1 MELLMKFGIGIGRTL
16 SAYQAAN
23 VATLADELG
32 YEHCTFI
39 ESQNLCRDSTVM
51 MALAAER
58 TTRIKLGHAVTN
70 PYIRHPA
77 VLANTIATI
86 DELSGGR
93 AFLGIG
99 AGGSAVAMVGRSARP
114 LGELRDMVSFFR
126 SFVAGEEAT
135 WHEAP
140 MRSGWSRRD
149 IPVVLGTHGA
159 RSCRLAGSIADGVFL
174 PGLDP
179 RIAAWKRERVA
190 EGAAQAGR
198 TPADLQL
205 WSRGAVFVHEDVD
218 YAREFVRSYAA
229 TSAFFLWRSAVS
241 RPEPVNRLLASAL
254 PAGVVE
260 EMAKLAER
268 YQWEQH
274 EAKGAAHARDLSSEL
289 IDCFAIYGPPER
301 CVERL
306 AALADVGVDAVSF
319 TLYGVPDK
327 ADMITRIIHDVA
339 GQLR

>member
-1 MELLMKFGIGIGRTL
+1 MKFGIGIGRTL
-16 SAYQAAN
+16 AAQQAAL
-23 VATLADELG
+23 VAVSADELG

-51 MALAAER
+51 MALAAAG

-77 VLANTIATI
+77 VLANTMATI

-99 AGGSAVAMVGRSARP
+99 AGGSAVAMVGHTPRP
-114 LGELRDMVSFFR
+114 LGELDDLVSFFR
-126 SFVAGEEAT
+126 AFVAGEET
-135 WHEAP
+135 SWHGAP
-140 MRSGWSRRD
+140 MKSGWSRRSM
-149 IPVVLGTHGA
+149 PVVLGTHGA
-159 RSCRLAGSIADGVFL
+159 RSCRLAGRVADGVFL

-179 RIAAWKRERVA
+179 WITQWKRARVA

-198 TPADLQL
+198 RPADLEL
-205 WSRGAVFVHEDVD
+205 WSRGALFVHDDED

-241 RPEPVNRLLASAL
+241 RTEPVNRELAAAL
-254 PAGVVE
+254 PAGVVD

-268 YQWEQH
+268 YRWDQH
-274 EAKGAAHARDLSSEL
+274 EAKGAEHARDLSPDL
-289 IDCFAIYGPPER
+289 IDCFAIYGPPAR
-301 CVERL
+301 CAERL
-306 AALADVGVDAVSF
+306 AALAEVGVDAVSF

-327 ADMITRIIHDVA
+327 VGMITRFIQDVA